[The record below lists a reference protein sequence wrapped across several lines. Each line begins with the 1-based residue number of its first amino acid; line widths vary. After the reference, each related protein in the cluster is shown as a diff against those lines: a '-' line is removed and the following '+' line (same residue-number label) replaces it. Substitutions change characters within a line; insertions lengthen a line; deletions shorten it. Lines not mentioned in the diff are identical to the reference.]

1 MYIFAASDSQRGWE
15 RERERGT
22 KRERD
27 FEGVT
32 RQEAIL
38 GIGAFD

>member
-1 MYIFAASDSQRGWE
+1 MYIFAASDSQREEQREDE
-15 RERERGT
+15 RERER
-22 KRERD
+22 KRD

>member
-1 MYIFAASDSQRGWE
+1 VSESE
-15 RERERGT
+15 RERERRKESEREG
-22 KRERD
+22 ERD